1 MKTILLYILFGCMFI
16 VQIGC
21 QTTAGWEE
29 QQRRDARLTSEMES
43 VRVGMQRLEHRIA
56 DIIREQETLG
66 QDLQT
71 VRYEMQQNTAQTD
84 VALTALSARLDE
96 QSRSQVALREDL
108 TQDLSSRMASIL
120 QSQAQSQSRQRVP
133 TGSRAEAGYEHEVRQ
148 GETLSEIARA
158 YGVSSRDI
166 IHANN
171 LSNADILRIGQK
183 LFIPDR
189 SR

>member
-1 MKTILLYILFGCMFI
+1 MKTVVLCVVSGCILLMQ
-16 VQIGC
+16 VGC

-29 QQRRDARLTSEMES
+29 QQRRDARITSDIES
-43 VRVGMQRLEHRIA
+43 LRVGLQRLEHRVA
-56 DIIREQETLG
+56 DLTREQETLG
-66 QDLQT
+66 QDLQSA
-71 VRYEMQQNTAQTD
+71 RYEMQQNTSQTD

-96 QSRSQVALREDL
+96 QARSQVTLRQEL

-120 QSQAQSQSRQRVP
+120 QSQAQAQAQRVQSG
-133 TGSRAEAGYEHEVRQ
+133 TRAEAGYEHEVRQ

-158 YGVSSRDI
+158 YGVSARDI
-166 IHANN
+166 MQANRLN
-171 LSNADILRIGQK
+171 NADVLRIGQK